1 MLNKL
6 KTLTGLWKDLGP
18 FNTALYLLHRIL
30 SGPSRGRAG
39 IERFIFV
46 AQPVPAETHLPANKS
61 VQSAVKRLN
70 PDDPLLTQC
79 QRPAAVIAARFA
91 QGAICLAIIKGDQ
104 LQGSIWLIERH
115 YDEDV
120 VRARFVLPASGKAV
134 WDFDVYVAPKYRLG
148 FTFLKLWDA
157 ANAHIR
163 ERGACWTF
171 SRITAFNLG
180 SLASHT
186 RLGAR
191 PFGSATFLTLG
202 QIQIMVSNLA
212 PKLHIS
218 FGKARPELL
227 LPDYIA

>member
-6 KTLTGLWKDLGP
+6 KTLVGLWQDLGP
-18 FNTALYLLHRIL
+18 LNTALFLVHRLL
-30 SGPSRGRAG
+30 SGPSGGRAG

-46 AQPVPAETHLPANKS
+46 AQPVPAQAHLAPGKS
-61 VQSAVKRLN
+61 ASTVIKRLN
-70 PDDPLLTQC
+70 PSDPLLMQC
-79 QRPAAVIAARFA
+79 QRPAEVIAARFA
-91 QGAICLAIIKGDQ
+91 QGALCLAIIKGDEV
-104 LQGSIWLIERH
+104 QGSIWLIERH

-120 VRARFVLPASGKAV
+120 VRARFVLPPTGSAV

-163 ERGACWTF
+163 ERGARWTY

-191 PFGSATFLTLG
+191 PFGSATFLILG
-202 QIQIMVSNLA
+202 KTQIMVSTLA

-218 FGKARPELL
+218 FGQSRPELQ
-227 LPDYIA
+227 LPDIA